1 MYERL
6 LDLKKAS
13 KTFFLWGQRQ
23 TGKSS
28 LMHKAFP
35 QVLWIDLLKSD
46 EFFAYSQSPALLR
59 ERTAHLKAN
68 DLIVID
74 EVQKIPQLLDEV
86 HYLIEKKKLRFG
98 LCGSSARKIKR
109 GFANLLGGR
118 ARRFEL
124 RGLSALELGSDFDLT
139 KLLNHGYL
147 PSFYLDV
154 EPHLAHQSYVT
165 DYLKEEILSEGLS
178 RNLPIFHRFLEVCA
192 LADTEVLNFS
202 NIGRETGVTAKTAQ
216 AYYEILVDTL
226 VGSFL
231 PAYTK
236 KMKRRTIQ
244 SPKFYS
250 HDVGIVNFLSH
261 RKNLEF
267 GSEAFGKAFENWI
280 FHELSCF
287 RLYKDPTS
295 FLSYWKLTTQAEVD
309 FVINDMEIAI
319 EAKSSKKITSEHLR
333 GLRQLKLDFPKI
345 KKRLVVCNEPY
356 IRMTDDGIQIFP
368 FKEFIS
374 WLWSHKDTA
383 ELSQF

>member
-1 MYERL
+1 ML
-6 LDLKKAS
+6 Q
-13 KTFFLWGQRQ
+13 KT
-23 TGKSS
+23 
-28 LMHKAFP
+28 FP

-46 EFFAYSQSPALLR
+46 EFFSYSQSPSLLR
-59 ERTAHLKAN
+59 ERTAHLKAQ
-68 DLIVID
+68 DLVIID

-124 RGLSALELGSDFDLT
+124 RGLSAYELGSDFDLI

-147 PSFYLDV
+147 PSFYLDD
-154 EPHLAHQSYVT
+154 EPTLAHQSYVA
-165 DYLKEEILSEGLS
+165 DYLKEEILSEGLT

-202 NIGRETGVTAKTAQ
+202 NVGRETGVTAKTAQ
-216 AYYEILVDTL
+216 GYYEILVDTL

-287 RLYKDPTS
+287 LLYKDPTS
-295 FLSYWKLTTQAEVD
+295 LLSYWKLTTQTEVD
-309 FVINDMEIAI
+309 FVINDMDIAI

-333 GLRQLKLDFPKI
+333 GIRQLKLDFPKT
-345 KKRLVVCNEPY
+345 RNRVVVCNEPHT
-356 IRMTDDGIQIFP
+356 RTTEDGIHILP
-368 FKEFIS
+368 YKEFIA
-374 WLWSHKDTA
+374 WLWSHKNT
-383 ELSQF
+383 EGLEKF